1 MKNYAKFCKLNYK
14 NRKFQ
19 LNLTEGGLDGTGF
32 FTKCMSI
39 LRFAIPGYFI
49 YCLSNALYFE
59 FVLNK
64 SGMGLAPSLI
74 FSFILTCACTLPH
87 TNFGNIYNSIFKNFI
102 YKQKIKKFYED
113 MRNLEID
120 KNFFLEKNDKKQQRK
135 AKKII
140 KYFFKETRK
149 FYKLTKT
156 YYRKKQKKGYL
167 DGIKGY
173 ALETLE
179 TRQETIDKFIFHNAK
194 LLIQLCP
201 KYKDFILNRFKNRLE
216 NIKNNEAYYDEFVWT
231 AETGENLIKN
241 DCIDEDNS
249 SNYIENLQKLLKLS
263 PKQNNLGKTT
273 SNLKSENKTEN
284 HNLDSKKDDVFEEY
298 VEKIP
303 VENKKIEKQI
313 LNKTNNIY
321 KLKKLD
327 EFMRE

>member
-1 MKNYAKFCKLNYK
+1 M
-14 NRKFQ
+14 
-19 LNLTEGGLDGTGF
+19 
-32 FTKCMSI
+32 
-39 LRFAIPGYFI
+39 
-49 YCLSNALYFE
+49 
-59 FVLNK
+59 
-64 SGMGLAPSLI
+64 
-74 FSFILTCACTLPH
+74 
-87 TNFGNIYNSIFKNFI
+87 
-102 YKQKIKKFYED
+102 
-113 MRNLEID
+113 
-120 KNFFLEKNDKKQQRK
+120 
-135 AKKII
+135 
-140 KYFFKETRK
+140 
-149 FYKLTKT
+149 
-156 YYRKKQKKGYL
+156 
-167 DGIKGY
+167 
-173 ALETLE
+173 E

-263 PKQNNLGKTT
+263 PKQSNLGKTT

-284 HNLDSKKDDVFEEY
+284 HNLDSKKDDVFEEF

-327 EFMRE
+327 EFMRK